1 MKLATNARFG
11 LLSLIAVLTLACAS
25 SSRTPRGSVD
35 SRIIT
40 EDEIDASRAT
50 NAYEAVQKLRANF
63 LTYRGETSL
72 DKSKS
77 RPYPTVYLDG
87 QEYGAIESLR
97 NIPAS
102 HISEIRLYRA
112 SEANMRFGSSN
123 MGGVISILTRQ

>member
-1 MKLATNARFG
+1 MKLATNARFIF
-11 LLSLIAVLTLACAS
+11 LTLIAVLALACS
-25 SSRTPRGSVD
+25 SAVRTPRGSVD
-35 SRIIT
+35 SRVIT
-40 EDEIDASRAT
+40 EDEIDATRAT
-50 NAYEAVQKLRANF
+50 NAYEAIQKLRANF

-87 QEYGAIESLR
+87 QEYGPIETLR
-97 NIPAS
+97 NIPVS

-112 SEANMRFGSSN
+112 SEANLKFGSSN